1 MARIAFWSLNYNIST
16 GGNRVESALTCK
28 RCGADNREN
37 IDFCE
42 TCGAKMERDCP
53 ACGVA
58 LPLAAAFCGSCGH
71 SLADDVPQS
80 QSQEFGSPSS
90 YTPSHITR
98 QILSAR
104 DTLEGE
110 RKHVTVLF
118 ADIQGSTQLIERM
131 DPEQAGKLLARPI
144 QLMMDAVHRFEG
156 TVNRVVGDGIM
167 ALFGAPLAH
176 EDHAVRACYAAL
188 AMQEAARHYAEES
201 RREYGFEIQL
211 RVGLN
216 SGEVVVGTIGN
227 DLSMDYDVV
236 GMTAHLAS
244 RMEQLALPGTIR
256 LTPNTLRLAE
266 GFVEVESLGPVPVK
280 GVEQPIELF
289 DLTGASAARTRL
301 LASAGRGLTRF
312 VGRDQE
318 VAILYEA
325 LERAGTNHGE
335 LVAIVGE
342 AGVGKSRICY
352 EFLRSH
358 RLEDWLVLEGGA
370 VSYGETSPWLPVI
383 GLLRRYFEIEAGD
396 DKRRIAEK
404 IGGKLLMLDNALKP
418 ALAPVLA
425 LFDVPVE
432 EPEWSVLNQS
442 ERHRLTLDAVK
453 GLFILE
459 SQTQPIVLVFEDLHW
474 VDRETQDFLDG
485 LVESLPSSRILV
497 LTNYRPEYKH
507 EWGGRSYYTQARID
521 PLGSESAADLV
532 GGLLGNDPDLA
543 TLKQVLI
550 ERTEGNPLFLEE
562 SVRMLIEMEALSGK
576 PGAYQ
581 LRQDVPT
588 LDIPASVHAIIGARI
603 DRLAPEAK
611 RLLQCAAV
619 IGNRFLFAL
628 LEAVAETPADTLR
641 HSLNALKEAEFVF
654 ERQLFPDLEYSFKHA
669 LTHEVTYGS
678 ILRDRRNALHRLIGE
693 TIESQYS
700 DRPDIY
706 RTLHYHFTCAEAW
719 DKLAQ
724 LHLSVAQ

>member
-1 MARIAFWSLNYNIST
+1 
-16 GGNRVESALTCK
+16 
-28 RCGADNREN
+28 
-37 IDFCE
+37 
-42 TCGAKMERDCP
+42 MERDCP
-53 ACGVA
+53 ACGIA
-58 LPLAAAFCGSCGH
+58 IPLAAFFCGSCGH

-80 QSQEFGSPSS
+80 QPKDFGNPYS

-104 DTLEGE
+104 ATLEGE

-118 ADIQGSTQLIERM
+118 ADIQGSTKLIERM
-131 DPEQAGKLLARPI
+131 DPEQARKILARPI

-188 AMQEAARHYAEES
+188 AMQEAARHFAEES
-201 RREYGFEIQL
+201 RREHGFEIQL

-256 LTPNTLRLAE
+256 LTPSTLHLAE
-266 GFVEVESLGPVPVK
+266 GFVEVKSLGPVPVK
-280 GVEQPIELF
+280 GVDEPIELF
-289 DLTGASAARTRL
+289 DLIGASAARTRL
-301 LASAGRGLTRF
+301 LASAGRGLTQF
-312 VGRDQE
+312 VGRDKE
-318 VAILYEA
+318 VEILYEA
-325 LERAGTNHGE
+325 LKRAGTEDGE

-342 AGVGKSRICY
+342 AGVGKSRICF
-352 EFLRSH
+352 EFIRSH
-358 RLEDWLVLEGGA
+358 RLDDWLVLEGGA

-383 GLLRRYFEIEAGD
+383 GLLRRYFEIGVDD

-404 IGGKLLMLDNALKP
+404 IGGKLLMLDITMKP
-418 ALAPVLA
+418 ALSPVLA
-425 LFDVPVE
+425 LFDIPVE
-432 EPEWSVLNQS
+432 DPEWSVLNQS
-442 ERHRLTLDAVK
+442 ERHRRTLDAVK

-485 LVESLPSSRILV
+485 LVESLPTSRILV
-497 LTNYRPEYKH
+497 LTNYRPEYRH
-507 EWGGRSYYTQARID
+507 EWGGRSYYTQTRID

-532 GGLLGNDPDLA
+532 GGLLGNDPGLA

-550 ERTEGNPLFLEE
+550 ERAAGNPLYLEE
-562 SVRMLIEMEALSGK
+562 SVRALIEMEILNGN

-581 LRQDVPT
+581 LQQDVST
-588 LDIPASVHAIIGARI
+588 IEIPASVHAIISARI
-603 DRLAPEAK
+603 DRLSPEAK
-611 RLLQCAAV
+611 RLLQSAAV
-619 IGNRFLFAL
+619 IGNRFSYAV
-628 LEAVAETPADTLR
+628 LEAIAETPVDTLR
-641 HSLNALKEAEFVF
+641 LSLNILKEAEFVF

-678 ILRDRRNALHRLIGE
+678 ILQDRRIALHRLIGE
-693 TIESQYS
+693 TIETQYS
-700 DRPDIY
+700 DRIDLY

-724 LHLSVAQ
+724 LHLSITQ

>member
-1 MARIAFWSLNYNIST
+1 
-16 GGNRVESALTCK
+16 
-28 RCGADNREN
+28 
-37 IDFCE
+37 
-42 TCGAKMERDCP
+42 
-53 ACGVA
+53 
-58 LPLAAAFCGSCGH
+58 
-71 SLADDVPQS
+71 LADDVPHS
-80 QSQEFGSPSS
+80 QSKGFGNPYS

-118 ADIQGSTQLIERM
+118 ADIQGSTKLIERM
-131 DPEQAGKLLARPI
+131 DPEQASKILARPI

-201 RREYGFEIQL
+201 RQEYGFEIQL

-216 SGEVVVGTIGN
+216 SGEVVVGTIAN
-227 DLSMDYDVV
+227 DLTMDYDVV

-256 LTPNTLRLAE
+256 LTPNTLRLVE
-266 GFVEVESLGPVPVK
+266 GFVEVKSLGPVPVK
-280 GVEQPIELF
+280 GVEQPMELF

-301 LASAGRGLTRF
+301 LASAGRGLTQF
-312 VGRDQE
+312 VGRDKE
-318 VAILYEA
+318 VEILYET
-325 LERAGTNHGE
+325 LKRAGTEHGE

-352 EFLRSH
+352 EFIRSH

-383 GLLRRYFEIEAGD
+383 GLLRRYFEIVVDD

-404 IGGKLLMLDNALKP
+404 IGGKLLMLDITLKP

-425 LFDVPVE
+425 LFDIPIE
-432 EPEWSVLNQS
+432 DPEWSVLNQS
-442 ERHRLTLDAVK
+442 ERHRRTLDAVK

-474 VDRETQDFLDG
+474 VDRETQDFLDS
-485 LVESLPSSRILV
+485 LIESLPTSRILV

-507 EWGGRSYYTQARID
+507 EWGGRSYYTQARLD

-532 GGLLGNDPDLA
+532 GSLLGNDPNLA
-543 TLKQVLI
+543 SLKQVLI

-562 SVRMLIEMEALSGK
+562 SVRTLIEMAILSGK

-581 LRQDVPT
+581 LTQDVPT
-588 LDIPASVHAIIGARI
+588 LDIPASVHAIIDARI
-603 DRLAPEAK
+603 DRLSPEAK

-619 IGNRFLFAL
+619 IGNRFSFAV
-628 LEAVAETPADTLR
+628 LESVAETSVDTLR
-641 HSLNALKEAEFVF
+641 HSLNILKEAEFVF

-669 LTHEVTYGS
+669 LTHEVAYGS
-678 ILRDRRNALHRLIGE
+678 ILRDRRTALHRLIGE
-693 TIESQYS
+693 TIENQYS
-700 DRPDIY
+700 DKPDLY

-724 LHLSVAQ
+724 LHLSMAQ

>member
-1 MARIAFWSLNYNIST
+1 MERIAFWSLNYDIST
-16 GGNRVESALTCK
+16 GSNRVESALTCK

-432 EPEWSVLNQS
+432 ELEWSVLNQS

>member
-1 MARIAFWSLNYNIST
+1 VDA
-16 GGNRVESALTCK
+16 VLTCN
-28 RCGADNREN
+28 RCGADNRED
-37 IDFCE
+37 IAFCE
-42 TCGAKMERDCP
+42 SCGAKMGRNCP

-58 LPLAAAFCGSCGH
+58 LPLAAAFCGACGH
-71 SLADDVPQS
+71 SLSDDVPQS
-80 QSQEFGSPSS
+80 QSKDFGSPYS

-118 ADIQGSTQLIERM
+118 ADIQGSTKLIERM
-131 DPEQAGKLLARPI
+131 DPEQASKILARPI

-216 SGEVVVGTIGN
+216 SGEVVVGTIAN
-227 DLSMDYDVV
+227 DLTMDYDVV

-256 LTPNTLRLAE
+256 LTPNTLRLVE
-266 GFVEVESLGPVPVK
+266 GFVEVKSLGPVPVK
-280 GVEQPIELF
+280 GVEQPMELF

-301 LASAGRGLTRF
+301 LASAGRGLTQF
-312 VGRDQE
+312 VGRDKE
-318 VAILYEA
+318 VEILYEA
-325 LERAGTNHGE
+325 LKRAGTEHGE

-352 EFLRSH
+352 EFIRSH

-383 GLLRRYFEIEAGD
+383 GLLRRYFEIVVDD

-404 IGGKLLMLDNALKP
+404 IGGKLLMLDITLKP

-425 LFDVPVE
+425 LFDIPVE
-432 EPEWSVLNQS
+432 DPEWSVLNQS
-442 ERHRLTLDAVK
+442 ERHRRTLDAVK

-485 LVESLPSSRILV
+485 LIESLPTSRILV

-507 EWGGRSYYTQARID
+507 DWGGRSYYTQARID
-521 PLGSESAADLV
+521 PLSSESAADLV
-532 GGLLGNDPDLA
+532 GSLLGNDPKLA

-562 SVRMLIEMEALSGK
+562 SVRTLIEMEILSGK

-581 LRQDVPT
+581 LTQDVPT

-603 DRLAPEAK
+603 DRLSPDAK

-619 IGNRFLFAL
+619 IGNRFSFAV
-628 LEAVAETPADTLR
+628 LEAIAETPVDTLR
-641 HSLNALKEAEFVF
+641 HSLNILKEAEFVF

-678 ILRDRRNALHRLIGE
+678 ILQDRRTALHRLIGE
-693 TIESQYS
+693 TIENQYS
-700 DRPDIY
+700 DKLELY

-724 LHLSVAQ
+724 LHLSMAQ